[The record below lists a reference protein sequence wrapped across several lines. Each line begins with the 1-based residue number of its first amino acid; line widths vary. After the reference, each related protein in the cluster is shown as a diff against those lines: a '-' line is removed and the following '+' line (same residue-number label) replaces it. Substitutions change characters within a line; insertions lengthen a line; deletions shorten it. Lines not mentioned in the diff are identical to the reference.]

1 MVPDDAARVISPDRA
16 PPSPGGA
23 PIAASAV
30 WSVRIA
36 ARILNVSTAYLYK
49 LVDANLIPNRR
60 QGSYIF
66 FDRREVSAWLHERR
80 GTSR

>member
-1 MVPDDAARVISPDRA
+1 MNGCPASTPQANPTPISVSDR
-16 PPSPGGA
+16 
-23 PIAASAV
+23 
-30 WSVRIA
+30 WSVSVA